1 MAGTYRKRRYF
12 TADEDTVIRARYPD
26 ELTAD
31 IAADMGRT
39 VTSVFDRAARL
50 GVAKSAA
57 YLAKKQVEHTA
68 RLTQAGIASRI
79 KPGETPWN
87 KGMKGLQIGG
97 GGTRFA
103 PGNRPHN
110 WREIGS
116 EELRGDGHLYRK
128 ITDDGPPHAHCRPVY
143 LLLWEAAHGRVPR
156 GHAVIFRDGNYSHI
170 TLENLE
176 LVSRR
181 DLMARNTIHRYP
193 QELKDLI
200 RLKGSVTRIINKRD
214 KGDEKQT

>member
-1 MAGTYRKRRYF
+1 VTAPRRRRF
-12 TADEDTVIRARYPD
+12 TEAEDAAIRARYPT
-26 ELTAD
+26 ELASTL
-31 IAADMGRT
+31 AADLGRT
-39 VTSVFDRAARL
+39 IRSVYQRADRLGVKKAPDFIAELLAEQAARL
-50 GVAKSAA
+50 RAVGSA
-57 YLAKKQVEHTA
+57 T
-68 RLTQAGIASRI
+68 RI
-79 KPGETPWN
+79 QPGQEPWN

-97 GGTRFA
+97 EGTRFA

-110 WREIGS
+110 WRPVGS
-116 EELRGDGHLYRK
+116 EERRADGHLYRK
-128 ITDDGPPHAHCRPVY
+128 ITDDGPPHTHCRPVY
-143 LLLWEAAHGRVPR
+143 LLLWEAAHGPVPR

-176 LVSRR
+176 MVSRR

-214 KGDEKQT
+214 NGDEKQT